1 MSIAIVAIA
10 CRYPDAND
18 AAALWRNVL
27 EGRRAFRAIPPER
40 LDLARYAADLVG
52 EAESI
57 TKVKAGLLADWQFNR
72 SHFRIS
78 KPLFERTDL
87 THWLAL
93 EVAAEA
99 IESVGGA
106 EGFDRN
112 NTAVIVGNTLTGE
125 FSRAATLR
133 MRTPFLDDL
142 LTTAISGAGLD
153 RVRSMDLRR
162 GFFAALRE
170 RFPEPGEDTLAG
182 GLANTIAS
190 RVANFFDLHGGAY
203 TVDAACASSLV
214 ALANALDLLS
224 SGAVSTAIVGAV
236 DLSIDP
242 FELIGFSRNGAL
254 AAGEMRVFDARA
266 TGFWP
271 GEGAGFAVLMH
282 EGEARRRGLPILAVI
297 RGWGISTDGA
307 GGLTRPDAG
316 GQILAL
322 QRAYERANV
331 DSSDVG
337 YLEAHGTGT
346 AVGDPVEVRAVATL
360 RNGARRALPIG
371 SIKANIGHTKA
382 AAGFAGLIKTISA
395 LGAGII
401 PPHVSCTTEHPV
413 FGEVEHRV
421 RPALVPEAWPENEAR
436 IAGVSAFG
444 FGGINAHLVL
454 EGGGSHAAAVV
465 LPARP
470 RVQDAELFAFA
481 GTAENLPTQL
491 RALAARASTLTLAE
505 LADTAGAV
513 ARRLAEGPV
522 RCAIVAGEPEE
533 LGRKLEQAA
542 RAIEAGIEQL
552 DPDEGIYVASHRTAK
567 IGFLFPGQAAPSQ
580 PGGGAWA
587 RRFDDVG
594 YPLSS
599 LPPDAGADPAA
610 TRIAQPTIAAAS
622 LAAWRILRSCGIEA
636 VGACG
641 HSLGELSALC
651 WAGAID
657 EDALVR
663 LASTRGAIM
672 ADHCRTPG
680 GMLRIAAP
688 VADAHR
694 LIEGLPLVIAC
705 FNAAD
710 ETVVA
715 GPLVDVRRAELRA
728 RERDLTATPLAVS
741 HAFHS
746 VLMAPAVPLFARA
759 LGGFALSRPQRAV
772 WSTVSGNALRTT
784 DELVAMLTRQIV
796 APVQFEQALHAL
808 AAEVGF
814 FIEVGPGTGLTR
826 LARKAG
832 LAAISV
838 DAFGQSLRPLLGA
851 IGYVFAA
858 AGQPVNFGPLFDD
871 RSIRP
876 VDLMASP
883 RFLGNPCGR
892 RNGDAAPL
900 APVQITA
907 PEPASPIDDKPD
919 VAADDV
925 LNIVR
930 GVLANETGLAPGDV
944 RDHDRFLDN
953 LHLNSIAVGRVVTKA
968 ARLIGIRTPDSP
980 SEFANATISELA
992 AGLIALRDLV
1002 PQSESAWER
1011 VPGVRP
1017 WVRTFEVRWTDR
1029 QAAPRGMR
1037 SVRWKTAVIA
1047 GSAEDREV
1055 AAQSAGR
1062 AQGDAASDDGLLIWI
1077 GVGADVQSTYELF
1090 AACRS
1095 VWSDSPIKH
1104 LAICHAGTPVAAFA
1118 RSLAL
1123 EDRFSSILVVERS
1136 GPTQSVGTEL
1146 SRDIEGFYEV
1156 RIGPDGLVSEPYFA
1170 LTQPA
1175 SRADAVLNTND
1186 VVLVTGGA
1194 KGIGAEC
1201 ALRLAA
1207 RTGAALVF
1215 AGRSAPDDPA
1225 VATTLKRAAAAG
1237 LRCRYVP
1244 ADVTDK
1250 QALTAAVAEAAQ
1262 ELGPITALMH
1272 VAGINEPQLFQDID
1286 DAALRRLLAPKTS
1299 GLFAAVAAAGSH
1311 LRRVITFGSI
1321 LGRMGLKGEAHYAI
1335 ANAWQSKIAEEIA
1348 SSRPQCHLLSLEWS
1362 IWNGAGMGHR
1372 LGSLERLARYGVDAI
1387 ALDDGVDEF
1396 ERLVMSGAIGTMMV
1410 TSRFGPPSYVSL
1422 GGVELPMLRFLDTAI
1437 LHYPNLELVVETELS
1452 QGRDP
1457 YLADHRIDG
1466 SAVLPAVI
1474 GLEAMA
1480 QVASALMH
1488 RQVARQIEAIAFRQA
1503 IVVPDRRT
1511 KRVKI
1516 IALAAGD
1523 DRVEVAIRGED
1534 DSFAGDCMRAT
1545 FRFGEALQP
1554 DKPAAIDQRAT
1565 TTRIDARP
1573 LYGPLFFQGEHYQHI
1588 EAYSHLS
1595 ARRIAATLR
1604 AAQRRDFFASFEP
1617 QGFVLG
1623 NPGVRDA
1630 LLHALQAAVPNR
1642 RVVPVSVDRIEL
1654 YGEGPRV
1661 RVEGLEMYAT
1671 ADTFTFDIYACD
1683 ADGAI
1688 VEYWQGAT
1696 FRAIAEIAVDA
1707 AIAAVPEI
1715 TGPYVE
1721 RVARAT
1727 TEDASIE
1734 VALIASRDANMEERR
1749 ARALSALDV
1758 DGRVLERS
1766 DGKPLLTGNDA
1777 GLHLSIAHCR
1787 DMTLAVKAAG
1797 EIGCDLET
1805 IVNGAP
1811 HKAPMPLSSR
1821 GQSLAAEL
1829 FASGSE
1835 QWPTAATRV
1844 WALHE
1849 VAIKQ
1854 NRPLDLPCTI
1864 HRSRRDKV
1872 VTFETAFGC
1881 TTTIHVSGLTDEF
1894 IVAIGTRSAAE
1905 SLR

>member
-1 MSIAIVAIA
+1 MSIAVVAIA

-40 LDLARYAADLVG
+40 LDLAQYAADLVG

-72 SHFRIS
+72 GHFRIS
-78 KPLFERTDL
+78 KSLFERTDL

-106 EGFDRN
+106 DEFDRN

-142 LTTAISGAGLD
+142 LATAISGVGLD
-153 RVRSMDLRR
+153 RERSMDLRR

-214 ALANALDLLS
+214 ALANALDLLT
-224 SGAVSTAIVGAV
+224 SGAVSTAVVGAV

-266 TGFWP
+266 AGFWP

-282 EGEARRRGLPILAVI
+282 EAEARRRELPILAVI

-307 GGLTRPDAG
+307 GGLTRPDVG
-316 GQILAL
+316 GQVLAL

-331 DSSDVG
+331 DMSDVG

-360 RNGARRALPIG
+360 RNGARQALPIG

-395 LGAGII
+395 LSAGII
-401 PPHVSCTTEHPV
+401 PPHVSCTTAHPV

-421 RPALVPEAWPENEAR
+421 RPALIPEAWPENEPR

-465 LPARP
+465 LPSRP
-470 RVQDAELFAFA
+470 RVQDAELFVFA
-481 GTAENLPTQL
+481 DTAENLPTQL

-505 LADTAGAV
+505 LADAAGAV

-522 RCAIVAGEPEE
+522 RCAIVAGDPEE
-533 LGRKLEQAA
+533 LGRRLEQAA
-542 RAIEAGIEQL
+542 QAIEAGIEQL
-552 DPDEGIYVASHRTAK
+552 DPDEGIYVASRGTAK

-594 YPLSS
+594 PLLSS
-599 LPPDAGADPAA
+599 LPPDAGADPVA
-610 TRIAQPTIAAAS
+610 TQIAQPTIAAAS

-636 VGACG
+636 AGACG
-641 HSLGELSALC
+641 HSLGEFSALC

-657 EDALVR
+657 EDVLVR

-672 ADHCRTPG
+672 ADHCRSPG

-688 VADAHR
+688 AADAHR

-705 FNAAD
+705 RNATD

-715 GPLVDVRRAELRA
+715 GPSVEVRRAELRA
-728 RERDLTATPLAVS
+728 RERDLAAMPLAVS

-746 VLMAPAVPLFARA
+746 ALMAPAVPLFATA
-759 LGGFALSRPQRAV
+759 LSGFALSRPQRAV
-772 WSTVSGNALRTT
+772 WSTVTGDALRMT
-784 DELVAMLTRQIV
+784 DDLVAMLARQIV
-796 APVQFEQALHAL
+796 APVQFEQALHGL
-808 AAEVGF
+808 AAEVDCL
-814 FIEVGPGTGLTR
+814 IEVGPGTGLTR

-832 LAAISV
+832 LVAISV

-851 IGYVFAA
+851 IGFAFAA
-858 AGQPVNFGPLFDD
+858 ARQPVNFGPLFDD
-871 RSIRP
+871 RPIRP
-876 VDLMASP
+876 IDLMAAP
-883 RFLGNPCGR
+883 QFLGNPCGR

-900 APVQITA
+900 APMQMIA
-907 PEPASPIDDKPD
+907 PEPASPIDDKSS

-925 LNIVR
+925 LSIVR

-968 ARLIGIRTPDSP
+968 ARLIGIRIPDSP
-980 SEFANATISELA
+980 SEFANATTSELA
-992 AGLIALRDLV
+992 AGLIALRDLA
-1002 PQSESAWER
+1002 PQSEPVWER
-1011 VPGVRP
+1011 VPSVRP
-1017 WVRTFEVRWTDR
+1017 WVRTYEVRWTER

-1037 SVRWKTAVIA
+1037 SVRWKTTVIA
-1047 GSAEDREV
+1047 GSAEDREA
-1055 AAQSAGR
+1055 AAQFAGR
-1062 AQGDAASDDGLLIWI
+1062 AQGDAVSDDGLLIWI
-1077 GVGADVQSTYELF
+1077 GAGADVQSTFELF

-1095 VWSDSPIKH
+1095 AWSDTPVKH

-1123 EDRFSSILVVERS
+1123 EDRFSSILVVERT
-1136 GPTQSVGTEL
+1136 GLTQSIGTEL
-1146 SRDIEGFYEV
+1146 NRDIEGFYEA
-1156 RIGPDGLVSEPYFA
+1156 RIEPDDRVSEPHFA

-1175 SRADAVLNTND
+1175 TRADAVLNAND

-1207 RTGAALVF
+1207 RTGVALVF

-1237 LRCRYVP
+1237 SRCRYVL

-1250 QALTAAVAEAAQ
+1250 QALIAAIAEAAR

-1272 VAGINEPQLFQDID
+1272 VAGVNKPQLFQDID
-1286 DAALRRLLAPKTS
+1286 DAALRHLLAPKTA
-1299 GLFAAVAAAGSH
+1299 GLLAAVAAAGPH
-1311 LRRVITFGSI
+1311 LRRIMTFGSI

-1348 SSRPQCHLLSLEWS
+1348 SSLPQCQLLSFEWS

-1372 LGSLERLARYGVDAI
+1372 VGSLERLARYGVDAI
-1387 ALDDGVDEF
+1387 ALDDGVDAF
-1396 ERLVMSGAIGTMMV
+1396 ERLVVSGAIGTMMV

-1422 GGVELPMLRFLDTAI
+1422 GTADLPMLRFLDTAV

-1480 QVASALMH
+1480 QAASALML
-1488 RQVARQIEAIAFRQA
+1488 RGSAVQIEAIAFRQA
-1503 IVVPDRRT
+1503 IVVPDRGS
-1511 KRVKI
+1511 KRIKI
-1516 IALAAGD
+1516 LALATEDGG
-1523 DRVEVAIRGED
+1523 VETAIRGED

-1545 FRFGEALQP
+1545 FRFGETALC
-1554 DKPAAIDQRAT
+1554 DTPAIVGNHAK
-1565 TTRIDARP
+1565 TRIDARP
-1573 LYGPLFFQGEHYQHI
+1573 LYGPLFFQGEYFRHL
-1588 EAYSHLS
+1588 EAYSQLS

-1604 AAQRRDFFASFEP
+1604 AAHRRACFAAFEP
-1617 QGFVLG
+1617 QRLVLG
-1623 NPGVRDA
+1623 NPGIRDA

-1642 RVVPVSVDRIEL
+1642 RVVPVSVERIAL
-1654 YGEGPRV
+1654 YGEAPRV
-1661 RVEGLEMYAT
+1661 RVEALETCAT
-1671 ADTFTFDIYACD
+1671 ADSFTFDIFAFD
-1683 ADGAI
+1683 ASGAI
-1688 VEYWQGAT
+1688 VECWEGAT

-1707 AIAAVPEI
+1707 AIAVVPEI
-1715 TGPYVE
+1715 AGPYVE

-1727 TEDASIE
+1727 TEEASIE
-1734 VALIASRDANMEERR
+1734 VALIASRDANLEERR

-1758 DGRVLERS
+1758 DGRVLARS
-1766 DGKPLLTGNDA
+1766 DGKPLLIGNAA
-1777 GLHLSIAHCR
+1777 GLHLSIAHCQ
-1787 DMTLAVKAAG
+1787 DMTLVVKAAS

-1805 IVNGAP
+1805 IGDGTQ
-1811 HKAPMPLSSR
+1811 HEAPMSWSSPA
-1821 GQSLAAEL
+1821 QSLTAEL
-1829 FASGSE
+1829 VASGAE
-1835 QWPTAATRV
+1835 QWSTAATRV

-1881 TTTIHVSGLTDEF
+1881 TATIHVSGLADDF

-1905 SLR
+1905 TLR